1 MGAGKPLR
9 RVTRSNPAAWWG
21 LLDFVAWNT
30 ACNDKDCRIALS
42 MLSITMN
49 RIELSILIVLSYCL
63 LYAPP
68 VFASAKIG
76 KHDSATV
83 DKFAIL
89 YGLFPASDDT
99 LGDDSLLQN
108 IILRKYETYDIGV
121 QSGPTIACDFGLLAP
136 CTSTYTIGSETS
148 YSKNY
153 GTTTSSSINSSLG
166 AEFKL
171 IGAKLDTQYSV
182 GVTVGEEISA
192 TNTINITNT
201 VTFPVGTQL
210 TWIIDKKHV
219 DYFGEFDY
227 FIDTFGPGGTYQTK
241 SWKVANQYNTVLR
254 QRIEP
259 LPVPAPLPLL
269 GVGMALKTARRLR
282 KLYRRENPISIS

>member
-1 MGAGKPLR
+1 
-9 RVTRSNPAAWWG
+9 V
-21 LLDFVAWNT
+21 
-30 ACNDKDCRIALS
+30 
-42 MLSITMN
+42 N
-49 RIELSILIVLSYCL
+49 RIKLSLLIIFSHCL

-83 DKFAIL
+83 NKVAIL

-99 LGDDSLLQN
+99 FGDDSLLQD

-121 QSGPTIACDFGLLAP
+121 QSGPAIACDFGLVAP

-148 YSKNY
+148 YSKSY
-153 GTTTSSSINSSLG
+153 GTTTSSSINSSLE

-171 IGAKLDTQYSV
+171 IGAKLETQYSV

-210 TWIIDKKHV
+210 TWIIDKKYV
-219 DYFGEFDY
+219 DYFGESDY
-227 FIDTFGPGGTYQTK
+227 FLDTLGPGGTYQNK
-241 SWKVANQYNTVLR
+241 NWKVTNQYNAVLR
-254 QRIEP
+254 QLIEP
-259 LPVPAPLPLL
+259 LAVPAPVPAPLPLL

-282 KLYRRENPISIS
+282 KLCRRENPIAIS